1 MKDGFVPYD
10 LKKTALRAIRR
21 SGVPEERAMFF
32 SGHRT
37 ASTFRRYDITA
48 REDNREDVARVS
60 EYRRKRFADTDDE
73 NADSRARLLRLS
85 R

>member
-1 MKDGFVPYD
+1 
-10 LKKTALRAIRR
+10 
-21 SGVPEERAMFF
+21 MFF

-60 EYRRKRFADTDDE
+60 EYRRKRFSDKPTEDS
-73 NADSRARLLRLS
+73 DSRARLLRIP